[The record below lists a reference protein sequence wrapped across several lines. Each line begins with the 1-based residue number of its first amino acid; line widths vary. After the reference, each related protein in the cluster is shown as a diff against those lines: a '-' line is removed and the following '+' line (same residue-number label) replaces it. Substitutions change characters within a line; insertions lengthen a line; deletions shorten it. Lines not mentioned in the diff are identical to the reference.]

1 MNLILIKMNKENFT
15 NLLEFTSEEMDDLKK
30 SNPSL
35 RVLTSLGFARLVV
48 DYNRLQK
55 SDTEANKIDPGVSES
70 LVKISVV
77 DKNLRK
83 SQLYVDLS
91 SMLDENCIVKSNFL
105 TERLG
110 ISGRTVESFMKG
122 KEAEVGETRQWGNQV
137 MRKTESGWEP
147 VIA

>member
-1 MNLILIKMNKENFT
+1 MNKESFT

-35 RVLTSLGFARLVV
+35 RVLNSLGFAKLVV

-77 DKNLRK
+77 EKNLRK
-83 SQLYVDLS
+83 SHLYVDLS
-91 SMLDENCIVKSNFL
+91 SMLDENYIIKSSFL

-110 ISGRTVESFMKG
+110 VSGKAVESFMKD
-122 KEAEVGETRQWGNQV
+122 KEAEVGETRQWGNQA

-147 VIA
+147 VMA

>member
-1 MNLILIKMNKENFT
+1 MNKESFT

-35 RVLTSLGFARLVV
+35 RVLNSLGFAKLVV

-77 DKNLRK
+77 EKNLRK
-83 SQLYVDLS
+83 SHLYVDLS
-91 SMLDENCIVKSNFL
+91 SMLDENCIIKSNFL
-105 TERLG
+105 TERLRV
-110 ISGRTVESFMKG
+110 SGKAVESFMKG
-122 KEAEVGETRQWGNQV
+122 KEAEVGETRQWGNQA

-147 VIA
+147 VMA

>member
-1 MNLILIKMNKENFT
+1 MNKESFT

-35 RVLTSLGFARLVV
+35 RVLNSLGFAKLVV

-77 DKNLRK
+77 EKNLRK
-83 SQLYVDLS
+83 SHLYVDLS
-91 SMLDENCIVKSNFL
+91 SMLDENYIIKSNFL
-105 TERLG
+105 TERLRV
-110 ISGRTVESFMKG
+110 SGKAVESFMKD
-122 KEAEVGETRQWGNQV
+122 KEAEVGETRQWGNQA

-147 VIA
+147 VMA

>member
-1 MNLILIKMNKENFT
+1 MNKESFT

-35 RVLTSLGFARLVV
+35 RVLNSLGFTKLVV

-77 DKNLRK
+77 EKNLRK
-83 SQLYVDLS
+83 SHLYVDLS
-91 SMLDENCIVKSNFL
+91 SMLDENYIIKSNFL

-110 ISGRTVESFMKG
+110 VSGKAVESFMKG
-122 KEAEVGETRQWGNQV
+122 KEAEVGETRQWGNQA

-147 VIA
+147 VMA

>member
-1 MNLILIKMNKENFT
+1 MNKENFT

-83 SQLYVDLS
+83 SQLYVDL
-91 SMLDENCIVKSNFL
+91 LFY
-105 TERLG
+105 
-110 ISGRTVESFMKG
+110 
-122 KEAEVGETRQWGNQV
+122 A
-137 MRKTESGWEP
+137 
-147 VIA
+147 

>member
-1 MNLILIKMNKENFT
+1 MNKESFT

-35 RVLTSLGFARLVV
+35 RVLNSLGFAKLVV

-77 DKNLRK
+77 EKNLRK
-83 SQLYVDLS
+83 SHLYVDLS
-91 SMLDENCIVKSNFL
+91 SMLDENWIIKSNFL

-110 ISGRTVESFMKG
+110 VSGKAVESFMKG
-122 KEAEVGETRQWGNQV
+122 KEAEVGETRQWGNQA

-147 VIA
+147 VMA